1 MAASRMRLSSSM
13 SRAFGWLVVIA
24 ALALA
29 ADEARGQAPE
39 APAVVVQQLGEYPVG
54 AQAEFPARVEAIE
67 AVDVRARVQGVLEDI
82 AFTAGERVEAGD
94 ILFRIERDQFEAGVA
109 SAHAQAARATANLTE
124 AQAALERTRELHQRG
139 TAAQAAL
146 DAAVAAHA
154 MAEAEVASS
163 KAAVRRA
170 EIDLGYTE
178 IRAAIAGRIGRPLI
192 TRGNVVG
199 PESGPLARI
208 VQLDPVRIVFS
219 LSERQ
224 YVGWQ
229 RARLEGTPRT
239 DAAGFTFT
247 IRLPDGGAHPHPG
260 TIDHIDSEVDP
271 STGTIPV
278 RVTFPNPDNLLA
290 PGQNVTLR
298 VAEEDPPLLPV
309 APQSAVL
316 QDRRGRYVYVLDGD
330 DTVSR
335 RDIETGARV
344 EAGWAVTHGL
354 AAGETVVIQG
364 VQRLRPGM
372 RVRPTRAEGSGS

>member
-29 ADEARGQAPE
+29 ADEAHGQVPE

-178 IRAAIAGRIGRPLI
+178 IRAAIAGRIASSVSIVMSP
-192 TRGNVVG
+192 TRSMRARSIPSRRRFASAAASVVQRM
-199 PESGPLARI
+199 SAAWS
-208 VQLDPVRIVFS
+208 VRIRFIS
-219 LSERQ
+219 SGMLRSPLRSPAS
-224 YVGWQ
+224 
-229 RARLEGTPRT
+229 RCASRTPRCIAAIAAASVALTYLRNEEAAAGIT
-239 DAAGFTFT
+239 DASRATK
-247 IRLPDGGAHPHPG
+247 
-260 TIDHIDSEVDP
+260 
-271 STGTIPV
+271 
-278 RVTFPNPDNLLA
+278 
-290 PGQNVTLR
+290 
-298 VAEEDPPLLPV
+298 
-309 APQSAVL
+309 PQW
-316 QDRRGRYVYVLDGD
+316 G
-330 DTVSR
+330 
-335 RDIETGARV
+335 
-344 EAGWAVTHGL
+344 
-354 AAGETVVIQG
+354 
-364 VQRLRPGM
+364 
-372 RVRPTRAEGSGS
+372 TRAP